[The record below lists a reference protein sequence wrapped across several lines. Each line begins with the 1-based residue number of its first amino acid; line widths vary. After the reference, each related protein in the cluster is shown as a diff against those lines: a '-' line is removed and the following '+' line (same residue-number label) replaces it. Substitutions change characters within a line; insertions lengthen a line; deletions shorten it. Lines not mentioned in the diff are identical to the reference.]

1 MKSIMKRVL
10 APATVAAERGV
21 AGARCYRAVV
31 CTELLPPPP
40 FKAGA
45 LRVKDLPSITP
56 RKGEVTSLYYSPE
69 QTQQN
74 CPSLP
79 PPSQLAARECS
90 CLFLCLGPA
99 LDDSLLSCQITSRSC
114 WT

>member
-1 MKSIMKRVL
+1 MATNSEEILNLLLEIHSTMKSIMKRIL
-10 APATVAAERGV
+10 APATVAGARGV
-21 AGARCYRAVV
+21 AGARRYRAVV

-56 RKGEVTSLYYSPE
+56 KKGEVTLPKLAQSRLSR
-69 QTQQN
+69 TARA
-74 CPSLP
+74 P

-90 CLFLCLGPA
+90 
-99 LDDSLLSCQITSRSC
+99 
-114 WT
+114 

>member
-1 MKSIMKRVL
+1 MKRVL
-10 APATVAAERGV
+10 APAKVAGARGV
-21 AGARCYRAVV
+21 AGARRYRAVL

-56 RKGEVTSLYYSPE
+56 KKGEVTSLYGSPE
-69 QTQQN
+69 QTQTN

-90 CLFLCLGPA
+90 
-99 LDDSLLSCQITSRSC
+99 
-114 WT
+114 